1 MGASTIVLAISC
13 PMGPRFMNVAEA
25 FPTVKV
31 WDETKLFEMAAPFP
45 DILAQLEALLEAD
58 TPKSAETL
66 SLGLPTF
73 MRRSAADATA
83 EPKRGKV
90 LADALAEIDRG
101 REMATDFEN
110 ACINALKYLFEHDL
124 HGWHEQSRKLAQV
137 ITVNARL
144 RRRI

>member
-1 MGASTIVLAISC
+1 
-13 PMGPRFMNVAEA
+13 MGPRFMNVAKA

-45 DILAQLEALLEAD
+45 DILAQLEDLLEAD
-58 TPKSAETL
+58 APKSAETL

-90 LADALAEIDRG
+90 LPML
-101 REMATDFEN
+101 
-110 ACINALKYLFEHDL
+110 
-124 HGWHEQSRKLAQV
+124 
-137 ITVNARL
+137 
-144 RRRI
+144 